1 MAERITFTE
10 ELTDLAHMNLLE
22 GFSPREAYIEE
33 MAALLESDPS
43 KYMFVGAEGASY
55 SGKLLELKAKLP
67 ECFLEFGIAEQN
79 AVGAASGL
87 ALCGKTVF
95 LNGFGPFLAL
105 RTLDQVHTDI
115 AYQNLPVRLVNTHA
129 GVTSGGGPTHYNI
142 MDIGIMRMMPNMTV
156 IVPSDA
162 DQCKK
167 AIRATE
173 DITGPVNIRVTRGK
187 EPQVYTNTDYEFIV
201 GKAVEAVEGNDIT
214 IIACGSAVSMAVSA
228 ANGLAK
234 EGISARVLD
243 MHTIWPL
250 DKEAIV
256 KAAKETKAIIT
267 VEDHVNVGGLGGA
280 VAEVVAA
287 EGIGTKVKILGLPRA
302 EGFPH
307 LGDMWDLYACYGFDS
322 EGIKKTAREMLDK

>member
-1 MAERITFTE
+1 MSKRISFTE
-10 ELTDLAHMNLLE
+10 ELTDLAHLNVL
-22 GFSPREAYIEE
+22 SYSAREAYVEE
-33 MAALLESDPS
+33 MADIFEADPS

-55 SGKLLELKAKLP
+55 SGKLASLKEKYP
-67 ECFLEFGIAEQN
+67 QCFLEFGIAEQN

-95 LNGFGPFLAL
+95 LCGFGPFLAL

-115 AYQNLPVRLVNTHA
+115 AYQNVPVRIVNTHA

-142 MDIGIMRMMPNMTV
+142 LDIGIMRMMPNMTV

-173 DITGPVNIRVTRGK
+173 DIPGPVNIRVTRGK
-187 EPQVYTNTDYEFIV
+187 EPQVYTDTDYEFEV
-201 GKAVEAVEGNDIT
+201 GKAVTAVEGTDAT
-214 IIACGSAVSMAVSA
+214 IIACGSTVSLAVSA

-234 EGISARVLD
+234 EGISVRVLD
-243 MHTIWPL
+243 MHTLWPL
-250 DKEAIV
+250 DEAAIV
-256 KAAKETKAIIT
+256 KAAKETGIIIT
-267 VEDHVNVGGLGGA
+267 AEDHINVGGLAGA
-280 VAEVVAA
+280 VAEAIAKAGVA
-287 EGIGTKVKILGLPRA
+287 VKFKNLGLPRE

-307 LGDMWDLYACYGFDS
+307 LGDMWELYDFYGFGA
-322 EGIKKTAREMLDK
+322 EGLKKTVRELVK

>member
-10 ELTDLAHMNLLE
+10 ELTDLGHMNLLT
-22 GFSPREAYIEE
+22 GASAREAYIEE
-33 MAALLESDPS
+33 MAAILESDPS
-43 KYMFVGAEGASY
+43 KYMFVSAEGASY
-55 SGKLLELKAKLP
+55 SGKLLELKGKYP
-67 ECFLEFGIAEQN
+67 QCFVEFGIAEQN

-115 AYQNLPVRLVNTHA
+115 AYQDVPVRLINTHA

-142 MDIGIMRMMPNMTV
+142 MDIGIMRMLPNMTV

-173 DITGPVNIRVTRGK
+173 SISGPVNIRVTRGK
-187 EPQVYTNTDYEFIV
+187 EPQVYTNTDYEFVV
-201 GKAVEAVEGNDIT
+201 GKAVEAVPGTDLT
-214 IIACGSAVSMAVSA
+214 VIACGSTVALAVSA

-234 EGISARVLD
+234 EGISVRVLD

-256 KAAKETKAIIT
+256 KAANETGGIIT
-267 VEDHVNVGGLGGA
+267 VEDHINVGGLGGA
-280 VAEVVAA
+280 VAETLAQA
-287 EGIGTKVKILGLPRA
+287 GIGTKFKILGLPRE

-307 LGDMWDLYACYGFDS
+307 LGDMWELYDCYGFGS
-322 EGIKKTAREMLDK
+322 EGIKKTVREMLK